1 MSLKSAKDVAHVLRV
16 GAKLNTI
23 RLRRASC
30 KYASDSHSL
39 SDTTDS
45 ERTGRL
51 SVPGSGPSRPTTA
64 ALLGAASLSRDLWRP
79 WRRGHGHQI
88 RRNEHR
94 HGCFDR
100 PAHGVPYIELN
111 SQATARAHTNAYA
124 DPHESTSRR
133 AFHIDEALSCPFP
146 LPGLGGEDDRDWAAG
161 KEMQPASDDEF
172 EEFEVGY
179 SRFMF
184 LDTSLIIA
192 MLTYFPFLF
201 IIVVL

>member
-1 MSLKSAKDVAHVLRV
+1 MLRV

-39 SDTTDS
+39 TDTTDS
-45 ERTGRL
+45 PGSL
-51 SVPGSGPSRPTTA
+51 SEPESGPSRPTTA
-64 ALLGAASLSRDLWRP
+64 ARLGANLSRDLWRP
-79 WRRGHGHQI
+79 WRRQI
-88 RRNEHR
+88 RRNEHGHGAITLLR
-94 HGCFDR
+94 HGL
-100 PAHGVPYIELN
+100 PYIELN

-184 LDTSLIIA
+184 LDTSLITA

>member
-1 MSLKSAKDVAHVLRV
+1 MATD
-16 GAKLNTI
+16 I
-23 RLRRASC
+23 R
-30 KYASDSHSL
+30 
-39 SDTTDS
+39 
-45 ERTGRL
+45 
-51 SVPGSGPSRPTTA
+51 SGGMNMVTAQSR
-64 ALLGAASLSRDLWRP
+64 
-79 WRRGHGHQI
+79 
-88 RRNEHR
+88 
-94 HGCFDR
+94 CFDR

-111 SQATARAHTNAYA
+111 SQATARAHKNAYA

-133 AFHIDEALSCPFP
+133 AFHIAFP